1 MRFVDCCDDDVV
13 ITVIFETTGNL
24 GSLCLRVCNNMTGA
38 EWQQQQQSQGWNVG
52 RSSTA
57 SSAGG
62 DVATATRGVAS
73 HERHP
78 SSMTA
83 AANGVPVSSHADDDA
98 GYSRYEGVNV
108 VSAKKTTSVAAG
120 NSSGVAASSD
130 YDPNYEMISSVVSSK
145 ARSDGLNLNQQS
157 SPISHSD
164 LANNQQRHEAWAA
177 ATPPGNGHV
186 VNGTGAK
193 DHASRQPVAN
203 GDVTGSGAVWL
214 KREPIYQDIDEVQYK
229 HQH

>member
-1 MRFVDCCDDDVV
+1 
-13 ITVIFETTGNL
+13 
-24 GSLCLRVCNNMTGA
+24 MTGA
-38 EWQQQQQSQGWNVG
+38 EWQQQQSQGWNVG

-62 DVATATRGVAS
+62 DVATATRGVPS

-78 SSMTA
+78 SSTAA
-83 AANGVPVSSHADDDA
+83 AANGVPVSSHANDDDA

-120 NSSGVAASSD
+120 NSSGVAASLD

-164 LANNQQRHEAWAA
+164 LANNQQRHQAWAA

-186 VNGTGAK
+186 VNGNGAT
-193 DHASRQPVAN
+193 DHASRQLAAN
-203 GDVTGSGAVWL
+203 GDVTGSSAVWL